1 MKKIQ
6 AVCLAII
13 LLFSLTTITFAQ
25 FDQDIIAKLNELS
38 GIKLK

>member
-13 LLFSLTTITFAQ
+13 LLFSLITITFAQ
-25 FDQDIIAKLNELS
+25 SDQDIFEKLDELD
-38 GIKLK
+38 GIKLI